1 VAVVPALARARRASV
16 AILFAAGAVPMIG
29 LMGLAVDYAIW
40 NQANSGLGLAA
51 NVAALTAVKVA
62 ADAQLAADP
71 NWQAEGQA
79 AGLQWFEAQVGSFTQ
94 PIVGTT
100 PVTITTTGPSPGL
113 VVTVN
118 WVPAVGATPPA
129 VVATVTYSGTVG
141 SIFGAM
147 FGKNWYGVSGGAT
160 AQVSSSPYLDVEIM
174 LDNSGSMEIGAG
186 PADIAALQQLTP
198 CTPAIVGQNAP
209 GAVYDFSPTNTLNAG
224 GQAYSAYNYDGY
236 DGSPPAPFPAG
247 PPLTFAQFLEV
258 GNGVPGPSCQ
268 GTPNLPSIEG
278 VYPTAGPPCAFA
290 CHFDSH
296 YPAGSGNDFYAL
308 ARSTIGSAQPITL
321 RFDLVKAAVNKVLEA
336 MAGDNIASISNLQ
349 VGIFTFAKDLLQIY
363 PVPGCEVGTLACAA
377 GNDWTTAETLVGAP
391 PTTKNGA
398 DTGIQ
403 PYLGTNGGN
412 SDFHGAMATLLT
424 YMTAAGPG
432 VTAAAPRKVLFL
444 VTDGVSDVGSQGD
457 PTRAYGSVDP
467 RDCGNFKQLGF
478 TIYVVY
484 TPYYPVMNGFYL
496 NHIKPLVEPAA
507 TSTVAANLQACAS
520 SPGDYL
526 AATDRTGLDHALQ
539 YFLKSAIMSPARF
552 TT

>member
-1 VAVVPALARARRASV
+1 VVAALARARRASV

-62 ADAQLAADP
+62 AAAQLAADP

-113 VVTVN
+113 VVTVA

-129 VVATVTYSGTVG
+129 MVATVTYTGTVG

-147 FGKNWYGVSGGAT
+147 FGKNWYGVNGGAT
-160 AQVSSSPYLDVEIM
+160 AQVASSPYLDVEIM

-209 GAVYDFSPTNTLNAG
+209 GAVYNFSPANTVNAG

-236 DGSPPAPFPAG
+236 DGSPPAPFTAG
-247 PPLTFAQFLEV
+247 PPLSFAQYLEV
-258 GNGVPGPSCQ
+258 ATGTPGPSCQ
-268 GTPNLPSIEG
+268 GTPNLPAIDG
-278 VYPTAGPPCAFA
+278 IYPTAGPPCAFA
-290 CHFDSH
+290 CHFDSNL
-296 YPAGSGNDFYAL
+296 PAGSGNDFYAL

-321 RFDLVKAAVNKVLEA
+321 RFDLVKAAVNQVLGA
-336 MAGDNIASISNLQ
+336 MRNDNIASISNLQ

-377 GNDWTTAETLVGAP
+377 GNDWTTAQSLVGAP
-391 PTTKNGA
+391 PTRANGP

-412 SDFHGAMATLLT
+412 SDFHGSMATLLT

-457 PTRAYGSVDP
+457 PTRAYGGVNP
-467 RDCGNFKQLGF
+467 RDCAQFKNLGF

-484 TPYYPVMNGFYL
+484 TPYYPVMNSFYL
-496 NHIKPLVEPAA
+496 NHIKPLVEPASA
-507 TSTVAANLQACAS
+507 STVAENLQACAS
-520 SPGDYL
+520 APGDYL
-526 AATDRTGLDHALQ
+526 AATDGPGLDSALN
-539 YFLKSAIMSPARF
+539 YFLKSAINSPARF